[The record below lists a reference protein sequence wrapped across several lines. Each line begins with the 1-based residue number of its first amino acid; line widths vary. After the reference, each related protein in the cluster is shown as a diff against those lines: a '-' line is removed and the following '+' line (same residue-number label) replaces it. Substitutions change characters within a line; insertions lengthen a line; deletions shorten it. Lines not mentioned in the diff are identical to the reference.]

1 MDALIKSLRPGK
13 PSEVKSPDVA
23 PETRPAELDPSEF
36 LAAAVRADQPRP
48 SRAEAEQAVQT
59 LLSYIGENP
68 DREGLLDTP
77 RRVVEAF
84 DELYQGYHQCPAEV
98 LDRTFGETAGYDDFV
113 LIRDIEFT
121 SQCEHHMM
129 PFYGKAHIAYT
140 PVERVVGLSK
150 LARLTDIFARR
161 LQTQEHLT
169 AQIAAAIDEVL
180 KPRGVAVMIEAEHTC
195 MSVRG
200 VAKHGAIDVHQP
212 LYRHV
217 PRQSGGAGAFP
228 VHGARAAAGNPRSK
242 FREGCPCPHLHDTN
256 DREEGL
262 AFQPKFDASGLVTCV
277 ATDAATGDV
286 LMVAHMNDEA
296 LRKTIAS
303 GEAWYFSRS
312 RNALWRKGETQVRP
326 SAWSR
331 CGWIAIRTRSGSG
344 SSSRRGLSHRAAL
357 LLLPQD
363 RRRRWRHAIVI
374 RRCGQAV
381 RSGQSLPQIDSID
394 PCTIWCSQPYPM
406 LRCLR

>member
-13 PSEVKSPDVA
+13 PADVKPRRAGNRALPNSILPNSWPPPSA
-23 PETRPAELDPSEF
+23 PTS
-36 LAAAVRADQPRP
+36 RARRAPRP
-48 SRAEAEQAVQT
+48 KQAVQT
-59 LLSYIGENP
+59 LLGYIGENP
-68 DREGLLDTP
+68 GREGLLDTP

-98 LDRTFGETAGYDDFV
+98 LNRTFGETAGYDDFV

-129 PFYGKAHIAYT
+129 PFYGRAHIAYT

-228 VHGARAAAGNPRSK
+228 VHGARAAALTLARS
-242 FREGCPCPHLHDTN
+242 F
-256 DREEGL
+256 
-262 AFQPKFDASGLVTCV
+262 A
-277 ATDAATGDV
+277 
-286 LMVAHMNDEA
+286 
-296 LRKTIAS
+296 
-303 GEAWYFSRS
+303 
-312 RNALWRKGETQVRP
+312 
-326 SAWSR
+326 
-331 CGWIAIRTRSGSG
+331 
-344 SSSRRGLSHRAAL
+344 RAA
-357 LLLPQD
+357 
-363 RRRRWRHAIVI
+363 RVHI
-374 RRCGQAV
+374 RRNQ
-381 RSGQSLPQIDSID
+381 
-394 PCTIWCSQPYPM
+394 
-406 LRCLR
+406 